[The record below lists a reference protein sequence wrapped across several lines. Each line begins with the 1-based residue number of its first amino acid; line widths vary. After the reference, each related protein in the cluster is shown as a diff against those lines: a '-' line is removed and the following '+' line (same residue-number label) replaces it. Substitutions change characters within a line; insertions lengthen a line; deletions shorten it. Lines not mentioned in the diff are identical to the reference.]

1 MTTLKSLKESM
12 AKYWW
17 IFAIVSMVLLFL
29 CSYIGWYVLAN
40 LTVFGGAYYV
50 VQKALARKKRV
61 LENKELL
68 RRMDR
73 KERKKFFD
81 LDDQESRNITSSTEL
96 IFWLNVACLF
106 LDIYIYL
113 FNFLNNRPLSL
124 FHEWDT
130 NQGINLTLLITGVL
144 FSVLFLGSWKA
155 FLKTTKIQARPEQK
169 KIHTSSNRDK
179 KRLRD
184 KTYTSAYKKSS

>member
-1 MTTLKSLKESM
+1 MTTLNSLKEAM
-12 AKYWW
+12 AKYWLL
-17 IFAIVSMVLLFL
+17 FAILSMVLLFF
-29 CSYIGWYVLAN
+29 CSYIGWYVVAN

-81 LDDQESRNITSSTEL
+81 LDDQESRNITSSTSL

-106 LDIYIYL
+106 LDLYIYL
-113 FNFLNNRPLSL
+113 FNFLNQRPLSL
-124 FHEWDT
+124 FHAWDS
-130 NQGINLTLLITGVL
+130 NQVINLTLLIVGLL
-144 FSVLFLGSWKA
+144 FDVLFLVSWKT
-155 FLKTTKIQARPEQK
+155 FLNTTKIQARPEQK
-169 KIHTSSNRDK
+169 KTRTSSNRVK
-179 KRLRD
+179 KPLRD
-184 KTYTSAYKKSS
+184 KTYTSAYKKGS